1 MSGSKEASAPA
12 SADKGSQGQT
22 AKAGDVS
29 KDKSETAGTGDAE
42 TSEGNYKTYAV
53 QAGKFSSEKERKR
66 LLTS

>member
-53 QAGKFSSEKERKR
+53 QENFHQKR
-66 LLTS
+66 SANAC